1 MLQFYKPLTTF
12 AVKLLNFKKETVMS
26 NVFVTV
32 WDKVVAWFKAEA
44 PVVENFLSKEEQELL
59 TLLKPILAAGEASLV
74 QDLVKFLQGVA
85 STAASGATLADLET
99 AALNGLE
106 VVGGE
111 LRDLAKSLGSNLL
124 QAILGLILAQLVKT
138 A

>member
-1 MLQFYKPLTTF
+1 
-12 AVKLLNFKKETVMS
+12 MS